1 MGTRLNMSGLE
12 KVVFEVCSI
21 QFEVSPR
28 YNLEHLIGTGAY
40 GTICRGED
48 ADAEDE
54 RHREVAVKKFEDVY
68 IVMTLMET
76 DMRKVIKSDQKL
88 SKEHYQYFLY
98 QLLRA
103 TKYMHSAGVIHR
115 DLKPANILLDA
126 KCNLRVCDYGLSRVD
141 TSHHSFE
148 QDNGDYTE
156 YVGTRWYRAPEV
168 IFERGAYT
176 KAVDTWSIGCIF
188 AELIGRKALFPG
200 KDHVHQLSLIYRII
214 GTPSQDEIMAIS
226 NDMAREHMLA
236 EPFYDPVPL
245 GDILPDLDPL
255 AEDLLTK
262 LLTSNPAE
270 RITAE
275 EALAHPYL
283 EPLHSVIAEPS
294 APEEFILPY
303 KEDDLSQ
310 EDLRALIYNEML
322 AFHPELGDHIP
333 TTSPRILDL
342 VQ

>member
-54 RHREVAVKKFEDVY
+54 RLREIQLLKFLMHENNNIVEIVDVMPLSPDFEDVY

-156 YVGTRWYRAPEV
+156 YVCTRWYRAPEV

-176 KAVDTWSIGCIF
+176 KAVDMWSIGCIF
-188 AELIGRKALFPG
+188 AEL
-200 KDHVHQLSLIYRII
+200 
-214 GTPSQDEIMAIS
+214 
-226 NDMAREHMLA
+226 
-236 EPFYDPVPL
+236 
-245 GDILPDLDPL
+245 
-255 AEDLLTK
+255 
-262 LLTSNPAE
+262 
-270 RITAE
+270 
-275 EALAHPYL
+275 
-283 EPLHSVIAEPS
+283 
-294 APEEFILPY
+294 
-303 KEDDLSQ
+303 
-310 EDLRALIYNEML
+310 
-322 AFHPELGDHIP
+322 
-333 TTSPRILDL
+333 
-342 VQ
+342 